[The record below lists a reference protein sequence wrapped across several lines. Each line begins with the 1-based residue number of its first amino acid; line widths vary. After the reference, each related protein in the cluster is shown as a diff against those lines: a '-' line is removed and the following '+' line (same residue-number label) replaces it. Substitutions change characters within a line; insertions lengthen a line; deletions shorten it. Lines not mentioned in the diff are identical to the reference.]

1 MIKILHVISDKNI
14 GGAGRLLLNLL
25 TEADRKQFEF
35 LVVLPAKSRLVPKI
49 SALGVKV
56 VESDLSLWSLFTII
70 KAHKPHVVHTHACA
84 KARVAARM
92 FGAKTVNTRH
102 CASDKHIRVP
112 IYKKAIIRLFD
123 TLFTGATIA
132 TAHYV
137 KSVLANEGVPPRKIR
152 VIINGSLPLTKFP
165 EQKRIE
171 IRQDLGYTKEDFLV
185 GMVARLEFGKGHET
199 MIEAAKICERN
210 APQIKFIV
218 VGDGSKETELKKMAS
233 GINNIKFLGFTD
245 DVEKIMNLIDV
256 NLNCSFI
263 SETSSL
269 SLSEGMSVGAIPIV
283 SDCGGNRFMAENCG
297 FVFPKNNSEA
307 LARLLISISKDTS
320 LQETLKKSA
329 TKRYYTLFTAKR
341 MARENEEIYLNTL
354 DYANKNLSK

>member
-1 MIKILHVISDKNI
+1 MRRPCSIKQSHKQRGTMIKILHVISDKNI

-49 SALGVKV
+49 SALDVKV

-102 CASDKHIRVP
+102 CASDEHIRVP

-137 KSVLANEGVPPRKIR
+137 KSVLAN
-152 VIINGSLPLTKFP
+152 
-165 EQKRIE
+165 
-171 IRQDLGYTKEDFLV
+171 
-185 GMVARLEFGKGHET
+185 
-199 MIEAAKICERN
+199 
-210 APQIKFIV
+210 
-218 VGDGSKETELKKMAS
+218 
-233 GINNIKFLGFTD
+233 
-245 DVEKIMNLIDV
+245 
-256 NLNCSFI
+256 
-263 SETSSL
+263 
-269 SLSEGMSVGAIPIV
+269 
-283 SDCGGNRFMAENCG
+283 
-297 FVFPKNNSEA
+297 
-307 LARLLISISKDTS
+307 
-320 LQETLKKSA
+320 
-329 TKRYYTLFTAKR
+329 
-341 MARENEEIYLNTL
+341 
-354 DYANKNLSK
+354 